1 MPKILYV
8 ANTSWFLY
16 NFRLSLMQT
25 MQSLGW
31 QVLAAAPLD
40 RFSKKLEDQG
50 IKFFDL
56 AMDRKGTNPLADLR
70 LLHRLWRLHR
80 LEAPDLV
87 HHFTI
92 KPTVY
97 GSLAARLAGS
107 KGVVNSITG
116 LGYSFI
122 HGGAIQQIAKALYKC
137 ALRPPAETIFENSQ
151 DRDFFLDHSL
161 LHATRAHLIY
171 GTGVNLHFF
180 DGAAGGAD
188 NPGRVTFLCLGRMLW
203 DKGIGEFVRAAEEVK
218 KQNPATRF
226 VLLGGADPGNPATV
240 PPTWLEARQAQGLVE
255 WVDHV
260 DDVRPYLSQAHVVVL
275 PSYREGFPK
284 SLLEAAAMGK
294 PLIATNVPGCRD
306 IVIDGVNGLLVPARD
321 HHGLARAMLALAG
334 NPALRLAMGQAGN
347 ARVKEL
353 FAEDIVNR
361 KTLRVYAR
369 VLPHRQDLGSLA
381 GTRSDFLRKTS
392 GLHV

>member
-1 MPKILYV
+1 MAKILYV
-8 ANTSWFLY
+8 ANTSWYLY

-40 RFSKKLEDQG
+40 RFSRKLEEQG

-56 AMDRKGTNPLADLR
+56 TMDRKGTNPLVDLR
-70 LLHRLWRLHR
+70 LLYRLWRLHR

-97 GSLAARLAGS
+97 GSLAAKLALV

-116 LGYSFI
+116 LGYIFI
-122 HGGAIQQIAKALYKC
+122 HGGAMQQIAKVLYKC

-151 DRDFFLDHSL
+151 DRDFFLDNSL
-161 LHATRAHLIY
+161 IQANRTHLIY
-171 GTGVNLHFF
+171 GTGVDMHFF
-180 DGAAGGAD
+180 DGAGNADDAGTI
-188 NPGRVTFLCLGRMLW
+188 TFLCMGRMLW
-203 DKGIGEFVRAAEEVK
+203 DKGIAEFVRAAEEVK
-218 KQNPATRF
+218 RGNPATRF
-226 VLLGGADPGNPATV
+226 VLLGGSDPGNPAAV
-240 PPTWLEARQAQGLVE
+240 PPTWLEARQAQGQVE
-255 WVDHV
+255 WIDHV
-260 DDVRPYLSQAHVVVL
+260 EDVRPYLAQAHVVVL

-284 SLLEAAAMGK
+284 SLLEAASMGK

-306 IVIDGVNGLLVPARD
+306 IVIDGINGLLVPARD
-321 HHGLARAMLALAG
+321 HQELARAMLTLAG
-334 NPALRLAMGQAGN
+334 NPALRLAMGQAGR

-353 FAEDIVNR
+353 FDESIVIR
-361 KTLRVYAR
+361 KTLGVYAR
-369 VLPHRQDLGSLA
+369 VLPHRQDLGKLA
-381 GTRSDFLRKTS
+381 ENRSECLMEAS
-392 GLHV
+392 GSNV

>member
-1 MPKILYV
+1 MAKILYV
-8 ANTSWFLY
+8 ANTSWYLY

-31 QVLAAAPLD
+31 QVVAAAPLD
-40 RFSKKLEDQG
+40 RFSRKLENQG
-50 IKFFDL
+50 LKFVDL
-56 AMDRKGTNPLADLR
+56 AMDRKGTSPLSDLR
-70 LLHRLWRLHR
+70 LLHRLRGLYR

-97 GSLAARLAGS
+97 GSLAAKLAPA

-122 HGGAIQQIAKALYKC
+122 HGGAIQQIAKVLYRC

-151 DRDFFLDHSL
+151 DRDFFLKNSL
-161 LHATRAHLIY
+161 LQSNRAHLIY
-171 GTGVNLHFF
+171 GTGVDMHFF
-180 DGAAGGAD
+180 EGAAIAD
-188 NPGRVTFLCLGRMLW
+188 GNPEIVTFLCLGRMLW
-203 DKGIGEFVRAAEEVK
+203 DKGIGEFVQAAEEVK
-218 KQNPATRF
+218 KRHPAARF
-226 VLLGGADPGNPATV
+226 VLLGGSDPGNPAAV
-240 PPTWLEARQAQGLVE
+240 PPTWLEARQAQGQVE

-260 DDVRPYLSQAHVVVL
+260 DDVRPYLSRAQVVVL

-294 PLIATNVPGCRD
+294 PLIATDVPGCCD
-306 IVIDGVNGLLVPARD
+306 IVAHGVNGLLVPARD
-321 HHGLARAMLALAG
+321 PHQLAQAMLALAG
-334 NPALRLAMGQAGN
+334 NPTLRVAMGQAGR

-353 FAEDIVNR
+353 FDETIVIR
-361 KTLRVYAR
+361 KTLGVYAR
-369 VLPHRQDLGSLA
+369 VLPQRQDLRQ
-381 GTRSDFLRKTS
+381 RSGDRADFPMIAS
-392 GLHV
+392 GEHV